1 MSWRTVVTSSR
12 WASFGAKSTP
22 GLPPFPDHEDP
33 VELDDN
39 LPSFVEAPRPDPD
52 KSEARATPGLPDLRD
67 LGVRV
72 DRVPVEDGA
81 GKPDVLEPDLEA
93 VPARPVDDQ
102 ARRDRDRQEA
112 VHDPPPEER
121 FPGKHPARV
130 VLVEMD
136 LVRVPRQEGEPHV
149 VRLRHRASH
158 LSVDLGPDLE
168 VFEKWPVVLQR
179 NPRSERGP
187 RGIMNIAGRRRAAA
201 NRERRRRPRT
211 DFGGAVRT
219 DASASPSPGRRLRRP
234 PYSIEGRQL

>member
-22 GLPPFPDHEDP
+22 GLPLFPDHEDP

-52 KSEARATPGLPDLRD
+52 KSEARAAPGLPDLRD

-93 VPARPVDDQ
+93 GPARPVDEQ

-112 VHDPPPEER
+112 VHGAQTED
-121 FPGKHPARV
+121 
-130 VLVEMD
+130 
-136 LVRVPRQEGEPHV
+136 
-149 VRLRHRASH
+149 RLRWS
-158 LSVDLGPDLE
+158 G
-168 VFEKWPVVLQR
+168 
-179 NPRSERGP
+179 
-187 RGIMNIAGRRRAAA
+187 A
-201 NRERRRRPRT
+201 NRCNRKPMSPERTSRPSIIVRRKAT
-211 DFGGAVRT
+211 QYCDNFISS
-219 DASASPSPGRRLRRP
+219 DAMPNRGVT
-234 PYSIEGRQL
+234 

>member
-22 GLPPFPDHEDP
+22 GLPLFPDHEDP

-39 LPSFVEAPRPDPD
+39 LPSLVEAPRPDPD
-52 KSEARATPGLPDLRD
+52 EPEARATPGLPDLRD

-72 DRVPVEDGA
+72 NRVPVEDGA

-93 VPARPVDDQ
+93 VPTRPIDEQ

-121 FPGKHPARV
+121 FPGKRPAGV

-149 VRLRHRASH
+149 VRLRHGPPD

-187 RGIMNIAGRRRAAA
+187 RGIMTIAGRPWATAKP
-201 NRERRRRPRT
+201 ERRSRPRS

-219 DASASPSPGRRLRRP
+219 DAIGSPCRWRGPRRLP
-234 PYSIEGRQL
+234 